1 MRAEGCLSTTLRGAR
16 GSDTLH
22 GRGRDTSPPLLIV
35 PFGKG
40 PVDLLLLKSDSK
52 FFILSE

>member
-22 GRGRDTSPPLLIV
+22 GSGRDTSPSLLIV